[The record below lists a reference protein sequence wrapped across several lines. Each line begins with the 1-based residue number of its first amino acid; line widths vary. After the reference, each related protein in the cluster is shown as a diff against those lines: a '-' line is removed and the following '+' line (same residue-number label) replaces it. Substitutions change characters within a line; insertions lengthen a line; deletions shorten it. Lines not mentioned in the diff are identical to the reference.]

1 MYVCV
6 YVIQDVFSVGSSSV
20 CEWVSGRERERGVL
34 YLMQWV
40 RND

>member
-20 CEWVSGRERERGVL
+20 CEWVSGREREREVFCILCSG
-34 YLMQWV
+34 
-40 RND
+40 